1 MTKEQLT
8 REIIDGNK
16 KMTTAMVGIKN
27 ALEKIND
34 TNVLHSQILDNN
46 TAALNIL
53 CAKNK
58 SADGLIKAIILLL
71 LIAVIVLAGVKQ
83 AGELFPNI
91 FGFIK

>member
-1 MTKEQLT
+1 MTS
-8 REIIDGNK
+8 
-16 KMTTAMVGIKN
+16 AMVGIKG

-34 TNVLHSQILDNN
+34 TNALHSQILDNN
-46 TAALNIL
+46 TEALKIL

-83 AGELFPNI
+83 AGELFPNV